1 MFDFVACYHA
11 YQQLTKTFESQGR
24 NNHFAKSRQRT
35 DENTLQNIY
44 AFSKQFKAL
53 KLLCSGAFAASFWA
67 ET

>member
-35 DENTLQNIY
+35 DENTY
-44 AFSKQFKAL
+44 AFSKQVKAL
-53 KLLCSGAFAASFWA
+53 KLLCSGAFAASFWV